1 LDLLHI
7 HCKDFCTGTE
17 HHHLLIPDAK
27 MHCMMHIQQHP
38 RAAVP
43 TGWNECHICTAELM
57 LSKNTELTVCTHS
70 IVKSA
75 KILLNN
81 SGVLD
86 LWHPGQHCSPK
97 ETQESCTLIQK
108 EAKGKTRKKKQ
119 YFSRGTPEKW

>member
-1 LDLLHI
+1 
-7 HCKDFCTGTE
+7 
-17 HHHLLIPDAK
+17 
-27 MHCMMHIQQHP
+27 
-38 RAAVP
+38 
-43 TGWNECHICTAELM
+43 M

-108 EAKGKTRKKKQ
+108 EGKGKTNKKKKAGFFQ
-119 YFSRGTPEKW
+119 RNPREMVTPVINNCKVTKIQFSRFNHKAVLFTV

>member
-1 LDLLHI
+1 
-7 HCKDFCTGTE
+7 
-17 HHHLLIPDAK
+17 
-27 MHCMMHIQQHP
+27 
-38 RAAVP
+38 
-43 TGWNECHICTAELM
+43 M

-75 KILLNN
+75 KILLDN

-108 EAKGKTRKKKQ
+108 EAKGKTRKKKAVFFQ
-119 YFSRGTPEKW
+119 RNPREMVTPVIKKNRRVTKIKFSRFNHKAVLFTA

>member
-1 LDLLHI
+1 
-7 HCKDFCTGTE
+7 
-17 HHHLLIPDAK
+17 
-27 MHCMMHIQQHP
+27 
-38 RAAVP
+38 
-43 TGWNECHICTAELM
+43 M

-75 KILLNN
+75 KILLDN

-108 EAKGKTRKKKQ
+108 EAKGKTNEKKKQ
-119 YFSRGTPEKW
+119 DFSRETPEKW